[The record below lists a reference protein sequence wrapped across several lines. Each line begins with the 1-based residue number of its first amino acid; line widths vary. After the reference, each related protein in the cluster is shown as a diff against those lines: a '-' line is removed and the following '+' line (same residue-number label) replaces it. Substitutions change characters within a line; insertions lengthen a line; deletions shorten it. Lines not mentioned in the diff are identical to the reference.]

1 MCSFQDFQ
9 WLEILQKQLENQV
22 KETKFTRK
30 KTNGMAK
37 VHSNTII
44 KIIKRNGKELIEKQN

>member
-1 MCSFQDFQ
+1 MLVSRLSVARD
-9 WLEILQKQLENQV
+9 LAEAAGKSSKRNEIYQ
-22 KETKFTRK
+22 K